1 MAKEYYLFL
10 TESSELLAVKTH
22 LSSLLNA
29 YFSFFINTY
38 LKYLVVESWVDQLFV
53 HSDPLQIG

>member
-1 MAKEYYLFL
+1 MQFISDRSA
-10 TESSELLAVKTH
+10 ELLVTKTR

-29 YFSFFINTY
+29 YFSFFILTY
-38 LKYLVVESWVDQLFV
+38 LKYLVVESGVDQLFV